1 MTSLDDR
8 LRDLIR
14 SGGPDAERLQGDV
27 TEVRA
32 RNRRRARRSRAA
44 AGALGSVVV
53 VLGVAGVVW
62 AGAGRGPNVVSD
74 DTTLPQSPPSTVPTT
89 VAPPRPSIRDVEFGA
104 LTYDSVCD
112 GRSATLTGGI
122 ASLPDTDESH
132 YEVTLGAVGYAD
144 GDGDGEEDAL
154 VLLHCTFIG
163 WETDSTLQLR
173 AYGID
178 AGGQAELIGTPEELR
193 HDANSSVEGMTA
205 TVTLDRPRSG
215 EPTCCSYRFREVWR
229 FDGSRFVLDSSTEIP
244 QPGAG

>member
-14 SGGPDAERLQGDV
+14 SGGPDTERLQGDV

-32 RNRRRARRSRAA
+32 LTRRRARRRRAV

-74 DTTLPQSPPSTVPTT
+74 DTTLPQAPPSTVPTT
-89 VAPPRPSIRDVEFGA
+89 VAPPRPSIRDVDFGE

-122 ASLPDTDESH
+122 ATLPDTDESR
-132 YEVTLGAVGYAD
+132 YDVTLGAVGYAD
-144 GDGDGEEDAL
+144 ADGDGEEDAL
-154 VLLHCTFIG
+154 VSLQCTFIG
-163 WETDSTLQLR
+163 AETDSTLQLR
-173 AYGID
+173 VYGIG
-178 AGGQAELIGTPEELR
+178 AGGGAELIGSPKDLE
-193 HDANSSVEGMTA
+193 HDANSSIEGMTA
-205 TVTLDRPRSG
+205 TVILDRPG
-215 EPTCCSYRFREVWR
+215 EGDPICCSDRFREVWR
-229 FDGSRFVLDSSTEIP
+229 FDGSGFVLDSSTQVP
-244 QPGAG
+244 QPGAS